1 MTDGR
6 TVAHTDKQHHH
17 IKTKNAKMT
26 ERTTKRQTNWAR
38 DRETEIATYRATI
51 VAENALRLSWVKLS
65 QKKGLGFGLKIVTGS
80 NYIDN
85 QVSFSQYSSNRRVLI
100 TVFFRMQGWLGS
112 LEGPRFFIGDG
123 NILSRFR
130 MIHAYFLILGRL
142 LGGGDGESMALFQLD
157 QLTI

>member
-85 QVSFSQYSSNRRVLI
+85 QVSFSQYTSNRRVLI
-100 TVFFRMQGWLGS
+100 AVFFRMEGWLTGGS
-112 LEGPRFFIGDG
+112 KIFFIGDG

-130 MIHAYFLILGRL
+130 MIPAYFLILGQL
-142 LGGGDGESMALFQLD
+142 LGGWDWESMALFQLD